1 LHQRVIDAALREISR
16 PRDRPFDNLGERLGG
31 EHDTF
36 TYCSPDD
43 SSIASRGIGGDRS
56 TQSLPRP
63 AVSMQKQ
70 CASTAGKRNALVRAR
85 DLPRPCTTNSP
96 FRTQTADS
104 STLSTRL
111 PRLEGDDPWKIPLL
125 RTSWT
130 YGDESSLSNTSGSF
144 GGIEYVDPDPELR
157 RRCSEHE
164 SQEGQENVAF
174 TPPPEQQPGAA
185 ARPPAHLKRGPNQC
199 SSENSIPSP

>member
-16 PRDRPFDNLGERLGG
+16 PRDRPFDNLGEHLGG

-43 SSIASRGIGGDRS
+43 SSIASRGFSGDRS

-63 AVSMQKQ
+63 AASMQKKR
-70 CASTAGKRNALVRAR
+70 ASTAGKRRALVRAR
-85 DLPRPCTTNSP
+85 DLPRPCTTNFP

-111 PRLEGDDPWKIPLL
+111 PRVEGDDPWKIPLL

-130 YGDESSLSNTSGSF
+130 YGDKSSLSNRSGSF
-144 GGIEYVDPDPELR
+144 GGIEYAAGPELP
-157 RRCSEHE
+157 RRCSQLE
-164 SQEGQENVAF
+164 SQEGQENAAF

-185 ARPPAHLKRGPNQC
+185 ARPPARLKCSPNQC
-199 SSENSIPSP
+199 SSENSIPR